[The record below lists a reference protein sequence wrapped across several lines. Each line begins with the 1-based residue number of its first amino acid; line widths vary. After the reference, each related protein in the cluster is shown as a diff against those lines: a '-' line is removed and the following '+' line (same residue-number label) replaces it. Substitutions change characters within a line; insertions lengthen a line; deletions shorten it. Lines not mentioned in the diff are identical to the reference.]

1 MEGLFGWI
9 VGVVFLFWPILL
21 AIGAVAWR
29 NEVLAKRIRVNQAQ
43 LGILIGQAMEEAA
56 RGRELGTEKSFVA
69 WRVAWAEDGVM
80 RVENTGR
87 DKARSVT
94 AKASNSSGS
103 AEKTVSSV
111 DPGDSVSLG
120 VVLSAAGDTEVE
132 VTWRTE
138 LGRWTT
144 ERYAVKR

>member
-1 MEGLFGWI
+1 MGGLFGWI

-80 RVENTGR
+80 RVETR
-87 DKARSVT
+87 LARSRQR
-94 AKASNSSGS
+94 
-103 AEKTVSSV
+103 
-111 DPGDSVSLG
+111 L
-120 VVLSAAGDTEVE
+120 
-132 VTWRTE
+132 RTPR
-138 LGRWTT
+138 GRP
-144 ERYAVKR
+144 KKP

>member
-1 MEGLFGWI
+1 MGGLFGWI

-43 LGILIGQAMEEAA
+43 LGVLIGQAMEEAA

-120 VVLSAAGDTEVE
+120 VVLSAVGDTEVE
-132 VTWRTE
+132 VAWRTE

>member
-1 MEGLFGWI
+1 MGGLFGWAI
-9 VGVVFLFWPILL
+9 AVMLLFWPILL

-29 NEVLAKRIRVNQAQ
+29 NEVLANRIRANQAD
-43 LGILIGQAMEEAA
+43 LRILIGQVMDEAA
-56 RGRELGTEKSFVA
+56 RGRELGAEKSFVA
-69 WRVAWAEDGVM
+69 WRVDWAEDGVM

-94 AKASNSSGS
+94 AKASNASGA

-111 DPGDSVSLG
+111 EPGGAVDLG
-120 VVLSAAGDTEVE
+120 VVLAAAGGTEVE
-132 VTWRTE
+132 LTWRTE

-144 ERYAVKR
+144 ERYVPKR